1 MTATFYTTQEGDFSL
16 YLGDCREIMP
26 HLDGKFDMIFA
37 DPPYFLS
44 NGGISVQA
52 GKVVSVNKGEWD
64 ASKGYAQDAAFNY
77 EWLKSCREKLTE
89 EGTIW
94 VCGTFHNIFYVANAL
109 TELDYRILNAVTW
122 QKTNPPPNL
131 SCRFFTHS
139 TEIILWARKS
149 KKVPH
154 FYNYDLMHHL
164 AGGRQMTDV
173 WRMPAIAPWEKT
185 CGKHPTQK
193 PLALVARTIL
203 AATRPGA
210 RILDPF
216 TGSST
221 TGIAANLTSRA
232 FVGIDKESEFLEISL
247 HRREMLPR
255 MRREWIGKI
264 PDLVALVK
272 YYQEKRKREEENNG
286 YSRID

>member
-1 MTATFYTTQEGDFSL
+1 MMTPFYTSSSGDFAIHR
-16 YLGDCREIMP
+16 GDCRNVLP
-26 HLDGKFDMIFA
+26 LLDGCFDMIFA

-44 NGGISVQA
+44 NGGISIQA
-52 GKVVSVNKGEWD
+52 GKIVSVNKGEWD
-64 ASKGYAQDAAFNY
+64 ASKGFSADSAFNH
-77 EWLKSCREKLTE
+77 EWINACREKLTD

-94 VCGTFHNIFYVANAL
+94 VCGTFHNVFSVANAL
-109 TELDYRILNAVTW
+109 TELGYRILNAVTW

-154 FYNYDLMHHL
+154 FYNYDMMHRL

-193 PLALVARTIL
+193 PLALVARAIL
-203 AATRPGA
+203 ASTRLGA

-221 TGIAANLTSRA
+221 TGIAANLTGRS
-232 FVGIDKESEFLEISL
+232 FVGIDKETAYLEMSV
-247 HRREMLPR
+247 RRRTLLPS
-255 MRREWIGKI
+255 MKLEWISKI
-264 PDLVALVK
+264 PDLATLVSD
-272 YYQEKRKREEENNG
+272 YQSKR
-286 YSRID
+286 